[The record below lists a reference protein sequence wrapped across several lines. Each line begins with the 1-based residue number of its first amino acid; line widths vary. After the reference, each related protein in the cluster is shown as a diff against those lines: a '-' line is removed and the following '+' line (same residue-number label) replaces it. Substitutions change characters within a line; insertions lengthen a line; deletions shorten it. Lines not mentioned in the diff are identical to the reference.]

1 MRWFAGVPR
10 QLDGREIRLLAC
22 CAGLAAVLG
31 GARTSA
37 AQTGVLRGV
46 VVDSADGALIENA
59 DILAASIKQVGR
71 SNAKGQFTLSKLPKG
86 ALEIAIR
93 RLGYLPQQQTI
104 MLSGGDNDSV
114 KVVLV
119 AQPEV
124 LEAVAVDAGERHRR
138 QGVEDFYVRRTQGI
152 GTYITRQQLE
162 QLRGTQATEALRNVP
177 GIQLFRT
184 RNGDN
189 TVRFTGTS
197 SINHRDCP
205 PNLWLD
211 GQKVTNMELD
221 RIPANDI
228 EGIELYRGAS
238 TTPAQFWQGNSQNTF
253 CGTIVVW
260 SRLPGT

>member
-1 MRWFAGVPR
+1 MRWFTAVQRHFGSR
-10 QLDGREIRLLAC
+10 QIRLLAC
-22 CAGLAAVLG
+22 CGGLAAVVA
-31 GARTSA
+31 GARPSA

-59 DILAASIKQVGR
+59 DILAASIKQVAR
-71 SNAKGQFTLSKLPKG
+71 SNAKGQFTLSKCPKG
-86 ALEIAIR
+86 VLEITIR
-93 RLGYLPQQQTI
+93 RIGYAPQEQTVV
-104 MLSGGDNDSV
+104 LSGGGNDSV

-119 AQPEV
+119 AQPAV
-124 LEAVAVDAGERHRR
+124 LEAVAVDASERHRR
-138 QGVEDFYVRRTQGI
+138 QGIEDFYVRRTQGI

-162 QLRGTQATEALRNVP
+162 ELRGNETTEALRNVP

-189 TVRFTGTS
+189 TVRFTGTT

-211 GQKVTNMELD
+211 GQKISNMELD

-238 TTPAQFWQGNSQNTF
+238 TTPAQFWQGNSQNAF

>member
-1 MRWFAGVPR
+1 MRWSTAVPWR
-10 QLDGREIRLLAC
+10 LGSRALQLLAC
-22 CAGLAAVLG
+22 CACLAAVT
-31 GARTSA
+31 ARTSA
-37 AQTGVLRGV
+37 AQAAGVLRGV
-46 VVDSADGALIENA
+46 VVDSADGSVIEGA
-59 DILAASIKQVGR
+59 DILAASLRQVVR
-71 SNAKGQFTLSKLPKG
+71 SNAKGQFALNKLPKG
-86 ALEIAIR
+86 ELEFTVR

-104 MLSGGDNDSV
+104 VVSGGGNDSV

-119 AQPEV
+119 AQPAV
-124 LEAVAVDAGERHRR
+124 LDAMSVDASERHRR
-138 QGVEDFYVRRTQGI
+138 QGIEDFYVRRAQGI

-162 QLRGTQATEALRNVP
+162 DLRGTQPTEALRSVP

-189 TVRFTGTS
+189 SVRFTGTS

-211 GQKVTNMELD
+211 GQRVTNMELD
-221 RIPANDI
+221 QIPAQDI

-238 TTPAQFWQGNSQNTF
+238 TTPAQFWQGNTNNAF

-260 SRLPGT
+260 SRLPGR